1 MCHITRFT
9 LDCSGAEGEVIIQST
24 YEEISITSLRA
35 ILTLIDNESR
45 LETQGSILYTTSFS
59 MRREQD

>member
-9 LDCSGAEGEVIIQST
+9 LDCSSTGGEVIIQSM
-24 YEEISITSLRA
+24 YEGISIARLRA

-45 LETQGSILYTTSFS
+45 LETQGSMLYTTSLF
-59 MRREQD
+59 DAA